1 MLKKRM
7 THLATASVLVLATGV
22 LGFTDAADADGSPIG
37 QSSHSSRHMT
47 ARHVTAAESAYR
59 SLLDHSAGARV
70 LTAAHRGQWRA
81 APENSLPA
89 IRAAFDHGAEVVELD
104 IRRTKDG
111 QLVLMHDESVDRTTN
126 GTGKVSDLTLDQI
139 KKLRLRQGVG
149 GAQAPPTDEVVLTLA
164 EAMKAAKDRGLV
176 NLDKGWPN
184 REAIYQVLRDT
195 GTVRNGIFKSDA
207 PVADVLA
214 FRAEHPDALYF
225 HIVQDSTIDSID
237 QFGGNQPIGY
247 EVIFDNDQDAVV
259 RKPVIDR
266 MRSTGRI
273 WINSMWFG
281 LADHYTDEASL
292 IDPARG
298 WGALTDIFGATVI
311 QTDNVES
318 LEYWL
323 RTGRPEPRPS
333 TGTIRIESE
342 GFARGGE
349 GVAYHDSDKGNHGT
363 AARLNEDVD
372 ICDQDG
378 AVAACWIRAGEWI
391 DYEFVVGKSGYYD
404 VAARVSSPYSPAGTY
419 RVAFDGGARSAPVP
433 VNITTGHSLFF
444 SQPSGI
450 TPYLKAGSHRVRLLI
465 DENAFQNFNLD
476 YLQLTRTNGPAPH
489 SAA

>member
-1 MLKKRM
+1 MFNKPTLR
-7 THLATASVLVLATGV
+7 ATAPALVLALAAGV
-22 LGFTDAADADGSPIG
+22 LGFTNAADANRASAADRP
-37 QSSHSSRHMT
+37 HSSRHET
-47 ARHVTAAESAYR
+47 GASAAHR
-59 SLLDHSAGARV
+59 SLLDHSADAKV
-70 LTAAHRGQWRA
+70 LVAAHRGQWRA

-89 IRAAFDHGAEVVELD
+89 IRAAFDQGADIVELD
-104 IRRTKDG
+104 IQRTKDD
-111 QLVLMHDESVDRTTN
+111 QLVLMHDDSVNRTTN
-126 GTGKVSDLTLDQI
+126 GTGKVSDLTLAQI
-139 KKLRLRQGVG
+139 KDLRLRQGVG
-149 GAQAPPTDEVVLTLA
+149 GAQAPVTGETVPTLA

-184 REAIYQVLRDT
+184 REAIYRVLHET

-207 PVADVLA
+207 PVAEVLD
-214 FRAEHPDALYF
+214 FRAAHPEALYF
-225 HIVQDSTIDSID
+225 HIVQDGNIDSID
-237 QFGGNQPIGY
+237 QFGKKQPVGY

-266 MRSTGRI
+266 LRSTGRI

-318 LEYWL
+318 LTYWL

-333 TGTIRIESE
+333 TDTIRIESDD
-342 GFARGGE
+342 FARGGE
-349 GVAYHDSDKGNHGT
+349 GVAYHDTDTGNRGT

-378 AVAACWIRAGEWI
+378 AVVACWIRAGEWI
-391 DYEFVVGKSGYYD
+391 DYEFTVKKSGYYD

-433 VNITTGHSLFF
+433 VTITTGHSLFF
-444 SQPSGI
+444 LQPSGVNQ
-450 TPYLKAGSHRVRLLI
+450 YLKAGSHRVRLLI
-465 DENAFQNFNLD
+465 DENAFQNFNVD
-476 YLQLTRTNGPAPH
+476 YLRLTR
-489 SAA
+489 SRS